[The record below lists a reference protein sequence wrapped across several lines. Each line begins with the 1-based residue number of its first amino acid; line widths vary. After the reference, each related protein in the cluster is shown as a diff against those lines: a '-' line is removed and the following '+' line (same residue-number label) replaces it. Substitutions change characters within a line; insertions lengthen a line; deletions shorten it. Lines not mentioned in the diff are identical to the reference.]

1 MLKKTLYFLVA
12 ISTFISCTDTKSSG
26 PCDYDEQKFN
36 MTVIEV
42 TEDSTQENMY
52 VVYVDFDGNIEWA
65 NELQI
70 LSEVR
75 DVTTDFDFIVGN
87 GIAAG
92 NIYTG
97 TFYKKISGSNE
108 CEDTIVDWN
117 QKLRN

>member
-1 MLKKTLYFLVA
+1 MLA
-12 ISTFISCTDTKSSG
+12 ISALFSCIGSKNSG

-42 TEDSTQENMY
+42 NEDSTQENMY
-52 VVYVDFDGNIEWA
+52 VVYVSFDGNIEWA
-65 NELQI
+65 NGLQI

-75 DVTTDFDFIVGN
+75 NVTTDFDFIVGN

-97 TFYKKISGSNE
+97 TFFKKISGSEE
-108 CEDTIVDWN
+108 CENIVVDWN
-117 QKLRN
+117 QKMRD